1 MGVHKTPVLK
11 DKSVHLT
18 LRLVENEN
26 FGLGYM
32 GYTDVRIRFNDMP
45 TQPTWWTKEVELAF
59 LGPYSYEKLETI
71 VAANEGFTTFEG
83 LSLTEKRK
91 IALNTKEYISEH
103 GITEKNG
110 DPMEIPVY

>member
-1 MGVHKTPVLK
+1 MVVHKTPALK

-59 LGPYSYEKLETI
+59 LGPYSYGNDCCGERRI
-71 VAANEGFTTFEG
+71 YN
-83 LSLTEKRK
+83 
-91 IALNTKEYISEH
+91 I
-103 GITEKNG
+103 
-110 DPMEIPVY
+110 

>member
-1 MGVHKTPVLK
+1 M
-11 DKSVHLT
+11 
-18 LRLVENEN
+18 
-26 FGLGYM
+26 
-32 GYTDVRIRFNDMP
+32 DVRIRFNDMP

-59 LGPYSYEKLETI
+59 LVPILMKSWKRLSRRTKDLQHLS
-71 VAANEGFTTFEG
+71 